1 MATGSGQHGTGR
13 PSALAFAPASVG
25 NVAVGFDVLGHSVSV
40 MGDRVRAARM
50 PDRSVRISGITGVVR
65 DLPLDPARN
74 TAGRAVMALADALQ
88 LDYGFDLI
96 IDKGIPLASG
106 LGGSAASAVAAVVA
120 ANALLEEPV
129 DPLQLLKFAMAGE
142 AVSSGTPHADNI
154 AASLYGGLVL
164 TVGLDDPVVV
174 RIPVPQVIR
183 CVLVHPHLEL
193 ATHEARDM
201 LARAVSLSDFVSQ
214 QGNLA
219 GFVAGCFTED
229 LRLIRTSLADVVIE
243 PQRKRLI
250 PGFDAVKQAALAA
263 GALGCSISGA
273 GPAVFAWC
281 EAPGVDAVS
290 RGMTDAF
297 RAHGI
302 AADVWVTAI
311 DATGAHVE
319 PT

>member
-1 MATGSGQHGTGR
+1 MIARAT
-13 PSALAFAPASVG
+13 AFAPASVG

-40 MGDRVRAARM
+40 MGDRVCAARVA
-50 PDRSVRISGITGVVR
+50 DRGVRISGITGVVR
-65 DLPLDPARN
+65 NLPLDPAYN
-74 TAGRAVMALADALQ
+74 TAGRAVMALSDAFQ
-88 LDYGFDLI
+88 PDCGFELT

-120 ANALLEEPV
+120 ANALLETPA
-129 DPLQLLKFAMAGE
+129 DRLRLLKFAMAGE
-142 AVSSGTPHADNI
+142 AVASGTPHLDNI

-164 TVGLDDPVVV
+164 TVGIDDPVVV

-201 LARAVSLSDFVSQ
+201 LARAVSLSDLVSQ
-214 QGNLA
+214 QANLA
-219 GFVAGCFTED
+219 GFVAGCFTQD
-229 LRLIRTSLADVVIE
+229 LRLIRTSFHDLVIE

-281 EAPGVDAVS
+281 EAPHADEVS
-290 RGMTDAF
+290 RGMTGGFEAQ
-297 RAHGI
+297 GI
-302 AADVWVTAI
+302 AVDVWVTAI
-311 DATGAHVE
+311 DATGARVE
-319 PT
+319 ST